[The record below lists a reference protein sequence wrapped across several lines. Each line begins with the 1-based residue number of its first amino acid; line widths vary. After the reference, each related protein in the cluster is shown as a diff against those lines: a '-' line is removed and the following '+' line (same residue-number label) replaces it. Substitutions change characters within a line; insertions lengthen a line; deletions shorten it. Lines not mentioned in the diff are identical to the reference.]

1 MADVGSSVGVAK
13 AIGDPLATLGALLNA
28 VTPEGSVQTAL
39 FLVLGLCVAAARLP
53 VLYRSSWPGRAAGRI
68 ARAQGL

>member
-39 FLVLGLCVAAARLP
+39 FLVLGLCVAAA
-53 VLYRSSWPGRAAGRI
+53 WPGRAAGRI